1 MKLTS
6 KILKDKDFFIKLTL
20 VFCFSISWL
29 SISSNFQNLL
39 IINTN
44 EKITITQLI
53 NFIRT
58 ALNICIFPLLVY
70 LFVKMLTEIN
80 DFRFRNNLFYLIPL
94 GYFLSQIPGLFYTSN
109 YIENLQY
116 IMSSINMIIIMT
128 LSVRVFKSNEILI
141 LIYIAFIIMFFVLM
155 STFLKDLIEFIFS
168 NVTGKKFYGSINT
181 IIGENYI
188 RSSGASRIALILLI
202 IYSTIFI
209 KSISSQIF
217 KTIPLFFFST
227 IVFLYESRAG
237 VLLLI
242 IFVMSNLLF
251 DYKFFFRNSKK
262 YLIFCIFLPLLISIQ
277 INYVHSP
284 AQKTLNEKQKNEGDT
299 LNNKEIILSKEGNA
313 LKEILPNTAFKF
325 LCDIAKCDD
334 KSQRLLNKDKILTT
348 SGRFNDWNTLIRKFD
363 FKSNYLIFGYG
374 SQGDRYLINQT
385 ASNGVLYALVSSG
398 IIGLSFYLTF
408 SFMAFLHV
416 VKFFYKNKDKNIIS
430 YFSFFILIIIG
441 IRSLIE
447 SSYALFSI
455 DFILFYMSFALTE
468 KYNKILK

>member
-6 KILKDKDFFIKLTL
+6 KILKDKNFFTKLTL

-39 IINTN
+39 IINPN

-80 DFRFRNNLFYLIPL
+80 DFRFRNNLFYLMPL

-109 YIENLQY
+109 SMENLQY
-116 IMSSINMIIIMT
+116 ILSSINMIIIMT
-128 LSVRVFKSNEILI
+128 LSVRIFKANEILI
-141 LIYIAFIIMFFVLM
+141 LIYIAFTIMFFVLM

-168 NVTGKKFYGSINT
+168 KAVGKKFYGSVNT
-181 IIGENYI
+181 IMGENYI

-202 IYSTIFI
+202 IYSTTFM
-209 KSISSQIF
+209 KRISSQIF

-227 IVFLYESRAG
+227 IIFLYESRAG

-242 IFVMSNLLF
+242 IFIGSILLI
-251 DYKFFFRNSKK
+251 DYKFFLKNIKK
-262 YLIFCIFLPLLISIQ
+262 YLIFCIFLPFLISVQ

-284 AQKTLNEKQKNEGDT
+284 ASASNSKTE
-299 LNNKEIILSKEGNA
+299 EIILSKKGN
-313 LKEILPNTAFKF
+313 TF
-325 LCDIAKCDD
+325 LCNLSKCDD
-334 KSQRLLNKDKILTT
+334 ETQRLLNKDKILTS
-348 SGRFNDWNTLIRKFD
+348 SGRFKDWNTIIEKFS
-363 FKSNYLIFGYG
+363 FKDNHLIFGYG

-430 YFSFFILIIIG
+430 YFSIFILIIIG
-441 IRSLIE
+441 VRSLIE
-447 SSYALFSI
+447 SSYALFSL
-455 DFILFYMSFALTE
+455 DFILFYMSFALAE